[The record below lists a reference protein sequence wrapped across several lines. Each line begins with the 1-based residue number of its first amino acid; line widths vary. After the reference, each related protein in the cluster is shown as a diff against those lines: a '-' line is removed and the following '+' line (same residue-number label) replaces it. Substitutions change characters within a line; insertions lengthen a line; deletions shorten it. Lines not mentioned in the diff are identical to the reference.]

1 MAVEHEAQAAAM
13 DGLLIHANLSSVT
26 FQSSEPPSIV
36 SNGTLS
42 ETVQGIGTLSGRAIY
57 AVGESA
63 LRLLISRKLRNITA
77 VFFNDGIVATTKN
90 MKAIYDDL
98 LELSR

>member
-1 MAVEHEAQAAAM
+1 MAVEHEAQAATSSAM
-13 DGLLIHANLSSVT
+13 DGLPIHANLSSVT

-63 LRLLISRKLRNITA
+63 LR
-77 VFFNDGIVATTKN
+77 GI
-90 MKAIYDDL
+90 
-98 LELSR
+98 